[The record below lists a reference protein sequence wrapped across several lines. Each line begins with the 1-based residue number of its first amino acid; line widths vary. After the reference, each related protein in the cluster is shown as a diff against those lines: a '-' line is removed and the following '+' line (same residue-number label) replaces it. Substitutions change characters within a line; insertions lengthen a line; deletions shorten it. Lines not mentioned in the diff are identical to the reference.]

1 MRIWSIHPKYLDTKG
16 LVALW
21 RETILAKNVLE
32 GKTNGYKNHP
42 QLIRFKNSV
51 NPLQGI
57 NQYLAAVYKESQT
70 RGYHFNKDKLK
81 IYNEPVTLTV
91 TRRQIEYETQHLL
104 KKLKTRDMERYH
116 RLLNETNI
124 EPHPIF
130 KIIDGEIEVWEI
142 V

>member
-21 RETILAKNVLE
+21 RETMLAKNVLE
-32 GKTNGYKNHP
+32 EKTKGYKNHP
-42 QLIRFKNSV
+42 QLIRFKNSA

-57 NQYLAAVYKESQT
+57 NQYLAAIYKESQT

-104 KKLKTRDMERYH
+104 KKLKTRDMVSYH
-116 RLLNETNI
+116 RLLNETI
-124 EPHPIF
+124 IVPHHIF

>member
-1 MRIWSIHPKYLDTKG
+1 MRIWSIHPKYLDAKG

-32 GKTNGYKNHP
+32 EKTSGYKNHP
-42 QLIRFKNSV
+42 QLIRFKNSA

-57 NQYLAAVYKESQT
+57 NQYLEAVYKESQT
-70 RGYHFNKDKLK
+70 RGYHFNKDKIK
-81 IYNEPVTLTV
+81 IYNEPLTLTV
-91 TRRQIEYETQHLL
+91 TRRQIEYEMQHLL
-104 KKLKTRDMERYH
+104 KKLKTRDIERYH

-124 EPHPIF
+124 KPHPIF

-142 V
+142 L

>member
-21 RETILAKNVLE
+21 RETLLAKNVLE
-32 GKTNGYKNHP
+32 EKTKGYKNHP
-42 QLIRFKNSV
+42 QLIRFKNSD

-57 NQYLAAVYKESQT
+57 NQYLAEVYRESQT
-70 RGYHFNKDKLK
+70 RGYHFNKDKFS
-81 IYNEPVTLTV
+81 IYHEPVTLTV

-104 KKLKTRDMERYH
+104 KKLKTRDMERYNI
-116 RLLNETNI
+116 LLKETYI
-124 EPHPIF
+124 EPHPLF
-130 KIIDGEIEVWEI
+130 KVIDGEIEELEI